1 MSKFKIRPYD
11 DYKAWDTA
19 ETIEEARAKR
29 SKLAMS
35 FFSRRVV
42 IEDEYGNIVDSLS
55 KESKDNTINNVDSVV
70 PFDWNGCE

>member
-1 MSKFKIRPYD
+1 MAKFKIRPYD

-19 ETIEEARAKR
+19 ETIEEAIDKR

-42 IEDEYGNIVDSLS
+42 IEDENGREIDLLHS
-55 KESKDNTINNVDSVV
+55 NNKTNETKTLE
-70 PFDWNGCE
+70 PFDWSDCK